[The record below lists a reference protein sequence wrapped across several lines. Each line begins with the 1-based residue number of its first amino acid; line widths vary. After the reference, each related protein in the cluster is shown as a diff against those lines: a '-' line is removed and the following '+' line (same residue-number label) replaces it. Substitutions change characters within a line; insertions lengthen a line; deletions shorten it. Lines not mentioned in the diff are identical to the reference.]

1 MESTALGDRIQK
13 LRKEKEI
20 SLRELARRS
29 GISPSFLS
37 EIENGKNF
45 PSPDT
50 LKILASRLRVSVASL
65 RELDVRSQLSAVKR
79 LIRKDPLWGAVFQ
92 KLANAGENGTISPQQ
107 MLKNLELE

>member
-1 MESTALGDRIQK
+1 METTGLGERIRN

-20 SLRELARRS
+20 SLRELARRA

-50 LKILASRLRVSVASL
+50 LKILASRLTVSVVSL
-65 RELDVRSQLSAVKR
+65 RELDVRSQLAGVKR
-79 LIRKDPLWGAVFQ
+79 LIKKDPMWGTVFR
-92 KLANAGENGTISPQQ
+92 KLANAGEKGTISPQE

>member
-1 MESTALGDRIQK
+1 METTGLGERIRK

-20 SLRELARRS
+20 SLRELARRV
-29 GISPSFLS
+29 GISPSFLC

-50 LKILASRLRVSVASL
+50 LKILASRLTVSVVSL
-65 RELDVRSQLSAVKR
+65 RELDVRSQLAGVKR
-79 LIRKDPLWGAVFQ
+79 LIEKDPMWGTVFQ